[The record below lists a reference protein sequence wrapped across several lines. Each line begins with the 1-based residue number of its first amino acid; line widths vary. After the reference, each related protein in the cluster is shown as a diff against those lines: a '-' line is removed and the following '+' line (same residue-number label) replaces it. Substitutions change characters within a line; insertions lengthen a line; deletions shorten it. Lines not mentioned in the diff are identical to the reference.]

1 MQDDECLAEFGILSQ
16 TLTIPCLCFEVNEC
30 IKINKVILS
39 RTGENLGKLILYPSK
54 IKCYNRKEKK
64 ERKKSRFR
72 IDIYQYLRQQN
83 KQNRII

>member
-16 TLTIPCLCFEVNEC
+16 TLTIPCLCFKVNEC

-54 IKCYNRKEKK
+54 IKYYNRKEKK
-64 ERKKSRFR
+64 SIQDRHIPVLTTAEQTK
-72 IDIYQYLRQQN
+72 
-83 KQNRII
+83 